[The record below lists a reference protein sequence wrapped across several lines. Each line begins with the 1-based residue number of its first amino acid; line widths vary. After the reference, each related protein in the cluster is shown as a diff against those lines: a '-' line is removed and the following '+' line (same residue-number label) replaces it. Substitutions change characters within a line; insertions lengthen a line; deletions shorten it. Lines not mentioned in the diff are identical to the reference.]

1 MRQSHD
7 RDDSTTVDS
16 RRPWLIALVTAV
28 AALLTSGVG
37 RAEAPEQRAIA
48 AIVRDSNPAVPG
60 AQHPLPLA
68 ASWNTGLRA
77 LGFSPDWQ
85 VEQIR
90 RGRYLLPWMVL
101 SPPPK
106 GPAYVGYA
114 SVFDATYYASAI
126 EFLAQHR
133 LPLSFEMDPWESLL
147 PRESPFY
154 ARTDAH
160 GSGLPL
166 SPFGPVRPWYEAGR
180 AWARHPSLR
189 QLQRLYPDPPL
200 VLFISDNEAERVS
213 ADDLHAPYSV
223 DASPQVI
230 ARRRAIGDAWIV
242 RYKAM
247 IRGFRDGLDA
257 PGWRAHARFIG
268 YNAFAMPAI
277 GRWSGWGSYS
287 LYVPGRISPWPYA
300 WDGASPSY
308 YVNNW
313 APDSDYTVWSPEIE
327 AMNYVPDLA
336 EVRRT
341 EPDFWFELSTWDGQE
356 PGDPSDKRLY
366 YESRGQRLT
375 PDRYGGM
382 VQFGMWLL
390 RPRIVREFRNWTDDR
405 LRFEPYFDQ
414 IMDAVARVHRDP
426 VLRDFW
432 LHGRLLQNPAGEHP
446 YESALTPEFASR
458 PRWFLLDTPAN
469 PPRPWQLTTPLAV
482 YALALVQG
490 RRPSREWLVYAFS
503 PLGRSADVQVRI
515 PHGPEVT
522 VRAAR
527 SGAFTLVRES
537 GPGGRLLTQVYA
549 AHGRAD
555 KTVQGNLGKLL
566 IAR

>member
-1 MRQSHD
+1 MPNARKGLMLAAAMLLAAPAAGAQ
-7 RDDSTTVDS
+7 TPP
-16 RRPWLIALVTAV
+16 RPT
-28 AALLTSGVG
+28 
-37 RAEAPEQRAIA
+37 EQRVIA
-48 AIVRDSNPAVPG
+48 AIIRDSNPQIPG

-68 ASWNTGLRA
+68 ASWNTGLRP

-85 VEQIR
+85 DEEIR
-90 RGRYLLPWMVL
+90 HGRYLLPWMVL
-101 SPPPK
+101 SGPPP
-106 GPAYVGYA
+106 GPPRVGYPNVA
-114 SVFDATYYASAI
+114 EATYYGAAI
-126 EFLAQHR
+126 KFLARHH
-133 LPLSFEMDPWESLL
+133 LPLSFEMQPWESLL

-160 GSGLPL
+160 GNGLPL
-166 SPFGPVRPWYEAGR
+166 SPFGPIRPWYEAGR
-180 AWARHPSLR
+180 AWARHSSLR

-200 VLFISDNEAERVS
+200 VLFISDNEADRLS
-213 ADDLHAPYSV
+213 ADALHAPYSV
-223 DASPQVI
+223 DASPQII

-242 RYKAM
+242 RYEAM

-257 PGWRAHARFIG
+257 PGWRVHARFIG
-268 YNAFAMPAI
+268 YDAFAMPAI

-308 YVNNW
+308 YVHNW

-341 EPDFWFELSTWDGQE
+341 KPDFWFELSTWDGQE
-356 PGDPSDKRLY
+356 PGQPSDKLLFY
-366 YESRGQRLT
+366 AKRGQSYT

-390 RPRIVREFRNWTDDR
+390 RPRVVRGFRNWTDDR
-405 LRFEPYFDQ
+405 IRFEPYFDR

-432 LHGRLLQNPAGEHP
+432 RHGHLVANPVGGHP
-446 YESALTPEFASR
+446 YSAALTPQLASLE
-458 PRWFLLDTPAN
+458 RWFLLDSPAN
-469 PPRPWQLTTPLAV
+469 PPRPWQLTTPLTV
-482 YALALVQG
+482 YSLALVEG
-490 RRPSREWLVYAFS
+490 RRPHREWLVYAFS
-503 PLGRSADVQVRI
+503 PREREDSVRVMI
-515 PHGPEVT
+515 PEGGEVT

-527 SGAFTLVRES
+527 GGAFTLVRE
-537 GPGGRLLTQVYA
+537 GGGGGGLEAKRE
-549 AHGRAD
+549 
-555 KTVQGNLGKLL
+555 
-566 IAR
+566 